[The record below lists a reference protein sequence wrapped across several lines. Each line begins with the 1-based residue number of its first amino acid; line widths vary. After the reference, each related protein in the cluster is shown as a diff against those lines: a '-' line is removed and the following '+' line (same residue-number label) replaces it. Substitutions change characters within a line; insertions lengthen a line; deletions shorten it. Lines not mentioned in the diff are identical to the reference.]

1 MIWQSGPTGPLAF
14 ATLFAQSVGMA
25 VLHLIH
31 GYLGVGKSTF
41 ARALAAERKA
51 LKLSPDEV
59 LVERH
64 GPNPPEDD
72 YGLLER
78 DIKVEMWRLA
88 EAALARGQ
96 DVVMDFGFW
105 RRDERDMARAAA
117 KRLGVDAV
125 LYNVTCDM
133 ALARE
138 RVLKRSA
145 QPGQLMIDGAAF
157 DGLLARLEPLGTDEV
172 ATVMETD

>member
-1 MIWQSGPTGPLAF
+1 VP
-14 ATLFAQSVGMA
+14 

-41 ARALAAERKA
+41 ARALAERTGA
-51 LKLSPDEV
+51 LRLSPDEV
-59 LVERH
+59 LVQRH
-64 GPNPPEDD
+64 GPTPPEDE

-78 DIKVEMWRLA
+78 DIKVEMWRQA

-105 RRDERDMARAAA
+105 KREERDAARAVA

-125 LYNVTCDM
+125 LYDVRCDM
-133 ALARE
+133 ALARQ
-138 RVLKRSA
+138 RVLKRSQ

-157 DGLLARLEPLGTDEV
+157 DGLLNRLEPLGGDEA
-172 ATVMETD
+172 ATVVKG